1 MTVIER
7 SILEIGANFRSKE
20 AALLMACL
28 DDQHALLVRDLEGI
42 TTAELEW
49 QPRPGMNTIGMLL
62 AHIAIVE
69 VFWTQ
74 VGPERKTREQWET
87 QTSLGLD
94 LATGDGMPA
103 KTEDLAP
110 ANLAGKALPYYLDL
124 LAKARAYANRAT
136 MLLDEAAMDSV
147 FQRTRRYDGK
157 TEELNIR
164 WVLYHMLEHFSG
176 HYGQILLLR
185 HQYRDLARAK

>member
-1 MTVIER
+1 MSVIER
-7 SILEIGANFRSKE
+7 SILEVPSAFRSQQ
-20 AALLMACL
+20 AALLMASL

-49 QPRPGMNTIGMLL
+49 QSRPGMNTIGMLL

-74 VGPERKTREQWET
+74 VGPEQKPREQWGT
-87 QTSLGLD
+87 DTILGLNSR
-94 LATGDGMPA
+94 TGDGMPA
-103 KTEDLAP
+103 KSDALPP
-110 ANLAGKALPYYLDL
+110 ANLSGNDLSYYVDL
-124 LAKARAYANRAT
+124 LAKARAYANHAVMT
-136 MLLDEAAMDSV
+136 LDDAAMDKV
-147 FQRTRRYDGK
+147 FQRTRLYDGK

-176 HYGQILLLR
+176 HYGQILMLR
-185 HQYRDLARAK
+185 HMYRDARQPA